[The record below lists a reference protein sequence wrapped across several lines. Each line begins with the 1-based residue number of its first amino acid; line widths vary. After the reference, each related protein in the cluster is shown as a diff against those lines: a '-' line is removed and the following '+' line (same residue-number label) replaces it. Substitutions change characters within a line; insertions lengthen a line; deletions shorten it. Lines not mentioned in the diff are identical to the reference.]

1 MTTESNNPEPVQ
13 LWTRNETARRLSV
26 STKTVDR
33 LRQSGQ
39 LETKWVGEHSPRV
52 TASSVKKLLAAAGC
66 FIIGLMPAQAV
77 EINGKLIHAV
87 AMVESNNNHRAVGD
101 QGKAN
106 GAFQMW
112 KPAWADCSAWLKRNG
127 FKATSYERGV
137 NDPNISHQYCKIYLR
152 LLHNQLDRAMS
163 RDVTAADLYAAY
175 NLGFT
180 GYKRRGFSLRHTPA
194 TTQRAIA
201 KLHKFLED

>member
-1 MTTESNNPEPVQ
+1 MKKVVII
-13 LWTRNETARRLSV
+13 LV
-26 STKTVDR
+26 S
-33 LRQSGQ
+33 
-39 LETKWVGEHSPRV
+39 
-52 TASSVKKLLAAAGC
+52 LAGLCPAA
-66 FIIGLMPAQAV
+66 

-87 AMVESNNNHRAVGD
+87 ALVESNNNPRAVGD

-112 KPAWADCSAWLKRNG
+112 KPAWQDCSRWLEKNG
-127 FKATSYERGV
+127 FKSTPYAKGV
-137 NDPNISHQYCKIYLR
+137 NDPNISHQYCKIYLS
-152 LLHNQLDRAMS
+152 LLHRQLSRDMK

-180 GYKRRGFSLRHTPA
+180 GYKRRGFDLSRVPS

-201 KLHKFLED
+201 KLHKHLDE

>member
-1 MTTESNNPEPVQ
+1 MKT
-13 LWTRNETARRLSV
+13 ETANQLYTRQEVAKRLSV
-26 STKTVDR
+26 STKTIDR

-39 LETKWVGEHSPRV
+39 LATKWIGENSPRI
-52 TASSVKKLLAAAGC
+52 TGDSLRRFLTAAGC
-66 FIIGLMPAQAV
+66 FAFMAMAQAV

-112 KPAWADCSAWLKRNG
+112 KPAWQDCSKWLKRNG
-127 FKATSYERGV
+127 FKTTTYEKGV
-137 NDPNISHQYCKIYLR
+137 NDPTISHQYCKVYLSI
-152 LLHNQLDRAMS
+152 LNSQLRRS
-163 RDVTAADLYAAY
+163 IGREPSAAELYAAY

-180 GYKRRGFSLRHTPA
+180 GFKRRGFDISKTPSI
-194 TTQRAIA
+194 TQRAA
-201 KLHKFLED
+201 VKLNRFLEAK

>member
-1 MTTESNNPEPVQ
+1 MKT
-13 LWTRNETARRLSV
+13 ETANQLYTRQEVAKRLSV
-26 STKTVDR
+26 STKTIDR

-39 LETKWVGEHSPRV
+39 LATKWIGENSPRI
-52 TASSVKKLLAAAGC
+52 TGDSLRRFLTAAGC
-66 FIIGLMPAQAV
+66 FAFMAVAQAV

-112 KPAWADCSAWLKRNG
+112 KPAWQDCSKWLKRNG
-127 FKATSYERGV
+127 FKTTTYEKGV
-137 NDPNISHQYCKIYLR
+137 NDPTISHQYCKVYLSI
-152 LLHNQLDRAMS
+152 LNSQLRRS
-163 RDVTAADLYAAY
+163 IGREPSAAELYAAY

-180 GYKRRGFSLRHTPA
+180 GFKRRGFDISKTPSI
-194 TTQRAIA
+194 TQRAA
-201 KLHKFLED
+201 VKLNRFLEAE

>member
-1 MTTESNNPEPVQ
+1 MKT
-13 LWTRNETARRLSV
+13 ETANQLYTRQEVAKRLSV
-26 STKTVDR
+26 STKTIDR

-39 LETKWVGEHSPRV
+39 LATKWIGENSPRI
-52 TASSVKKLLAAAGC
+52 TGDSLRRFLTAAGC
-66 FIIGLMPAQAV
+66 VAFMTVASAV

-112 KPAWADCSAWLKRNG
+112 KPAWQDCSKWLKRNG
-127 FKATSYERGV
+127 FKTTSYEKGV
-137 NDPNISHQYCKIYLR
+137 NDPTISHQYCKVYLSI
-152 LLHNQLDRAMS
+152 LNSQLRRS
-163 RDVTAADLYAAY
+163 IGREPSAAELYAAY

-180 GYKRRGFSLRHTPA
+180 GFKRRGFDISKTPSI
-194 TTQRAIA
+194 TQRAA
-201 KLHKFLED
+201 VKLNRFLEAE

>member
-1 MTTESNNPEPVQ
+1 MKT
-13 LWTRNETARRLSV
+13 ETANQLYTRQEVAKRLAV
-26 STKTVDR
+26 STKTIDR

-39 LETKWVGEHSPRV
+39 LATKWVSENSPRI
-52 TASSVKKLLAAAGC
+52 TGDSLRRFLSSAGC
-66 FIIGLMPAQAV
+66 FAFMAVAQAV

-112 KPAWADCSAWLKRNG
+112 KPAWQDCSKWLKRNG
-127 FKATSYERGV
+127 FKTTTYEKGV
-137 NDPNISHQYCKIYLR
+137 NDPTISHQYCKIYLSI
-152 LLHNQLDRAMS
+152 LNSQLRRS
-163 RDVTAADLYAAY
+163 IGREPSAAELYAAF

-180 GYKRRGFSLRHTPA
+180 GFKRRGFDISKTPSI
-194 TTQRAIA
+194 TQRAA
-201 KLHKFLED
+201 VKLNRFLEAK

>member
-1 MTTESNNPEPVQ
+1 MKT
-13 LWTRNETARRLSV
+13 ETANQLYTRQEVAKRLSV
-26 STKTVDR
+26 STKTIDR

-39 LETKWVGEHSPRV
+39 LATKWIGENSPRI
-52 TASSVKKLLAAAGC
+52 TGDSLRRFLTAAGC
-66 FIIGLMPAQAV
+66 FAFMTVASAV

-112 KPAWADCSAWLKRNG
+112 KPAWQDCSKWLKKNG
-127 FKATSYERGV
+127 FKTTTYEKGV
-137 NDPNISHQYCKIYLR
+137 NDPTISHQYCKVYLSI
-152 LLHNQLDRAMS
+152 LNGQLRRS
-163 RDVTAADLYAAY
+163 IGREPSAAELYAAY

-180 GYKRRGFSLRHTPA
+180 GFKRRGFDISKTPSI
-194 TTQRAIA
+194 TQRAA
-201 KLHKFLED
+201 VKLNRFLEAK

>member
-1 MTTESNNPEPVQ
+1 MTQETEPIQ
-13 LWTRNETARRLSV
+13 LYTRNEVARRLSV

-112 KPAWADCSAWLKRNG
+112 KPAWQDCSAWLKRHG
-127 FKATSYERGV
+127 LKTTPYKKGV
-137 NDPNISHQYCKIYLR
+137 NDPNISHQYCKIYLH
-152 LLHNQLDRAMS
+152 LLRQQLMVAMT

-180 GYKRRGFSLRHTPA
+180 GYKRRGFSLRHTPE

>member
-1 MTTESNNPEPVQ
+1 MKNEDNTQ
-13 LWTRNETARRLSV
+13 MYTRDEVARRLSV

-39 LETKWVGEHSPRV
+39 LATKWVGENSPRIPV
-52 TASSVKKLLAAAGC
+52 ESLKKFLAAAGC
-66 FIIGLMPAQAV
+66 FAFVAFAQAV

-112 KPAWADCSAWLKRNG
+112 KPAWTDCSRWLKKNG
-127 FKATSYERGV
+127 FKTTPYERGV
-137 NDPNISHQYCKIYLR
+137 NDPQIAHVYCKTYLSII
-152 LLHNQLDRAMS
+152 HGQLKKKMGREP
-163 RDVTAADLYAAY
+163 TAAHLYSAY
-175 NLGFT
+175 NLGVRGFE
-180 GYKRRGFSLRHTPA
+180 RRGFKLSKTPA
-194 TTQRAIA
+194 TTQRAIT
-201 KLHKFLED
+201 KLYGFLK

>member
-1 MTTESNNPEPVQ
+1 MKT
-13 LWTRNETARRLSV
+13 ETANQLYTRQEVAKRLAV
-26 STKTVDR
+26 STKTIDR

-39 LETKWVGEHSPRV
+39 LATKWIGENSPRI
-52 TASSVKKLLAAAGC
+52 TGDSLRRFLTAAGC
-66 FIIGLMPAQAV
+66 LAFMTVASAV

-112 KPAWADCSAWLKRNG
+112 KPAWQDCSKWLKKNG
-127 FKATSYERGV
+127 FKTTPYEKGV
-137 NDPNISHQYCKIYLR
+137 NDPTISHQYCKVYLSI
-152 LLHNQLDRAMS
+152 LNGQLRRAIG
-163 RDVTAADLYAAY
+163 REPNAAELYAAY

-180 GYKRRGFSLRHTPA
+180 GFKRRGFDISKTPSI
-194 TTQRAIA
+194 TQRAA
-201 KLHKFLED
+201 VKLNRFLEAK